1 MSLYYLVLL
10 MSLICAKGSAMK
22 RLENFRVISYRLVSS
37 DYHYS
42 DERMKWR
49 GKYYMPFLYE
59 EYRKGTLQNVGIYK
73 SEGLLLFTS
82 SEVEKDSLMIEY
94 FSIIKRREVYVGKKV
109 VIDKE
114 GGDKRHVYNTVI
126 VKHRYYC
133 YTGKYLRVYIP
144 DT

>member
-1 MSLYYLVLL
+1 MNLYYLVLL

-59 EYRKGTLQNVGIYK
+59 EYRKGTLQNAGVYK

-82 SEVEKDSLMIEY
+82 SEVEKDSLLRDS
-94 FSIIKRREVYVGKKV
+94 FSIITKREIYVGKKV
-109 VIDKE
+109 IIDKD
-114 GGDKRHVYNTVI
+114 GRDKRHVYNAVI
-126 VKHRYYC
+126 RKHRYYC
-133 YTGKYLRVYIP
+133 YTGKYLRVYIL

>member
-1 MSLYYLVLL
+1 MNLYYLVLL

-82 SEVEKDSLMIEY
+82 SEVEKDSLMRDY
-94 FSIIKRREVYVGKKV
+94 
-109 VIDKE
+109 
-114 GGDKRHVYNTVI
+114 
-126 VKHRYYC
+126 
-133 YTGKYLRVYIP
+133 VYIVLP
-144 DT
+144 

>member
-1 MSLYYLVLL
+1 
-10 MSLICAKGSAMK
+10 
-22 RLENFRVISYRLVSS
+22 
-37 DYHYS
+37 
-42 DERMKWR
+42 
-49 GKYYMPFLYE
+49 MPFLYE

-82 SEVEKDSLMIEY
+82 SEVEKDSLMRDY
-94 FSIIKRREVYVGKKV
+94 VYIIKRREIYVGKKV

-126 VKHRYYC
+126 VKQRYYC

>member
-1 MSLYYLVLL
+1 
-10 MSLICAKGSAMK
+10 MK

-59 EYRKGTLQNVGIYK
+59 EYRKGTLQNAGVYK

-82 SEVEKDSLMIEY
+82 SEVEKDSLLRDS
-94 FSIIKRREVYVGKKV
+94 FSIITKREIYVGKKV
-109 VIDKE
+109 IIDKE
-114 GGDKRHVYNTVI
+114 GRDKRHVYNAVNR
-126 VKHRYYC
+126 KHRYYC
-133 YTGKYLRVYIP
+133 YTGKYLRVYIL

>member
-49 GKYYMPFLYE
+49 GKYYMPLLHQ
-59 EYRKGTLQNVGIYK
+59 EYRKGKLQNVGIYK
-73 SEGLLLFTS
+73 SEGLLLFTY
-82 SEVEKDSLMIEY
+82 SEVEKDSLMIDY

-114 GGDKRHVYNTVI
+114 SGDKRHVYNTVI

>member
-1 MSLYYLVLL
+1 MNLYYLVLL

-49 GKYYMPFLYE
+49 GMYYMPFLYE

-82 SEVEKDSLMIEY
+82 SEVEKDSLMMDY
-94 FSIIKRREVYVGKKV
+94 VYIIKRREIYVGKKG